1 MIGWPRLSVC
11 GLLFSA
17 LCSGLSV
24 LGALSWALCIWFS
37 GLDFPVLAP
46 WPWLSGSGLVVSASW
61 PWSSDSDF
69 SGLGSRVSALSG
81 PSCRIVALWSRS
93 PDLAFPILTFWYGSS
108 DLWLVSGLG
117 SLRIGEIVSVK

>member
-1 MIGWPRLSVC
+1 MIGRPRLSVC

-17 LCSGLSV
+17 LRSGLSV
-24 LGALSWALCIWFS
+24 LGALFWAFCVWFS

-46 WPWLSGSGLVVSASW
+46 WPWLSGSGLAVSASW
-61 PWSSDSDF
+61 SWSSGSDL
-69 SGLGSRVSALSG
+69 SGLVSRVSALSG

-93 PDLAFPILTFWYGSS
+93 LDLVFPIPTFWSGSS

-117 SLRIGEIVSVK
+117 SLRIGEVVSAK